1 MKSYNLPN
9 YIRYKEDVKES
20 NKNSVSN
27 DFHLYSRDKLIVKF
41 LPLVENIARKFS
53 TTTQACGVLDITDLT
68 QYGSIG
74 LVQAIDKIE
83 WDTIKDSDNQ
93 ESTLKSFL
101 SKRIKGAI
109 RRAIDINRGSIRIP
123 EYKLTEMRKD
133 PNLENKLLGL
143 FFSSVF
149 ESLDEDYRSDAEHFR
164 NEGNKDSAKNNI
176 EDQSEDY
183 NIDIMNAFIISL
195 FNKYLTATESDVLR
209 LSYGLDCGK
218 HSANEIAD
226 YLGLE
231 GASSYVRISEIKKQA
246 IQTLI
251 NSVDPSQ
258 VFDYL

>member
-20 NKNSVSN
+20 NKDSVSN
-27 DFHLYSRDKLIVKF
+27 DFRSYSRDKLIVKF

-133 PNLENKLLGL
+133 PDNTKMVEM
-143 FFSSVF
+143 FFNSVF
-149 ESLDEDYRSDAEHFR
+149 QSLDVDFDSSDTNFMDTTTFDARPVFEDTTKE
-164 NEGNKDSAKNNI
+164 
-176 EDQSEDY
+176 Y
-183 NIDIMNAFIISL
+183 NIDIMNAYLLSL
-195 FNKYLTATESDVLR
+195 FQKYLTVTEADVLR

-251 NSVDPSQ
+251 NNVDPSQ

>member
-133 PNLENKLLGL
+133 PDDATMVEMFFNSIFQSIDLGFDSCSDSEGL
-143 FFSSVF
+143 NGNSY
-149 ESLDEDYRSDAEHFR
+149 EEQYEDKS
-164 NEGNKDSAKNNI
+164 I
-176 EDQSEDY
+176 TY
-183 NIDIMNAFIISL
+183 NIDIMNAYLLSL
-195 FNKYLTATESDVLR
+195 FQKYLTCTEADVLR